1 MTGPSVGQQVR
12 LKPGLRNRP
21 YQSRDGVVMEVRND
35 KLKVRLDRL
44 DFWVSREEVQPR

>member
-1 MTGPSVGQQVR
+1 MTPAVGTPVR

-21 YQSRDGVVMEVRND
+21 YQTRDGVVVEVKND
-35 KLKVRLDRL
+35 RLKVRLDRL